1 LKPLVQ
7 RMYSYR
13 FVLQMFHHR
22 GAFVSGIDDGWTPN
36 TDRAC
41 SWNGTQEE
49 KKNDVSPSRVIQS
62 RTSVSLS
69 PLIHST
75 GNSFLFPVRAAI
87 QMHSNN
93 MFRQSK
99 QEHVSVAHELHPM
112 IQIPITNAKHA
123 DASPSLGRML
133 IILGGDG
140 DWSEP

>member
-1 LKPLVQ
+1 LKWNTGRKKKRRLSEQ
-7 RMYSYR
+7 GNSESDIG
-13 FVLQMFHHR
+13 F
-22 GAFVSGIDDGWTPN
+22 AFAADSFNWQ
-36 TDRAC
+36 C
-41 SWNGTQEE
+41 
-49 KKNDVSPSRVIQS
+49 
-62 RTSVSLS
+62 
-69 PLIHST
+69 
-75 GNSFLFPVRAAI
+75 NSFLFPLRAAI